1 MPDVRKGSVI
11 DFEYEI
17 ISDFLFN
24 LQEWY
29 FQKHLPVMYSEYRV
43 AIPEYFFYKPATF
56 GYLGLGHETSSLPR
70 TVRLTYIQKAEG
82 VGVTEG
88 RYEHEEKYQDKVS
101 TFYASEVPAF
111 KPERFLR
118 AQKNYLS
125 RIAFELEGTR
135 FPDSGYKAYSSSWKD
150 VSEELLG
157 HDDFGKALN
166 KGGFLE
172 VEAQLL
178 NSANSDSIGKI
189 AAAFSLVQNKLKW
202 NRKERLF
209 TDANLKK
216 TWEEGLGNSA
226 DINLCLIALLK
237 SMNIPAYPVVLST
250 QSNGLL
256 PLTHP
261 SISDLNYV
269 IAMVEVDGNTI
280 LMDATS
286 PYSHLNL
293 LPERCFN
300 GKGQIIDPSRFGE
313 IDIKA
318 TSSHFT
324 SKKAVI
330 KMLDDGSFEGTAE
343 IMDNGYAGMDRRSQY
358 FNESDSLLFVEQLEK
373 EYPGLKISRH
383 KVMNLEKMMQA

>member
-1 MPDVRKGSVI
+1 MTNLKGLTYNLEEGKIIKTKLDQKQIIYEKKSEHITIAKIPMPDVREGSVI

-43 AIPEYFFYKPATF
+43 AIPECFFYKPATF

-150 VSEELLG
+150 VLI
-157 HDDFGKALN
+157 FCP
-166 KGGFLE
+166 KG
-172 VEAQLL
+172 V
-178 NSANSDSIGKI
+178 SM
-189 AAAFSLVQNKLKW
+189 
-202 NRKERLF
+202 ER
-209 TDANLKK
+209 DK
-216 TWEEGLGNSA
+216 
-226 DINLCLIALLK
+226 
-237 SMNIPAYPVVLST
+237 
-250 QSNGLL
+250 
-256 PLTHP
+256 
-261 SISDLNYV
+261 
-269 IAMVEVDGNTI
+269 
-280 LMDATS
+280 
-286 PYSHLNL
+286 
-293 LPERCFN
+293 
-300 GKGQIIDPSRFGE
+300 
-313 IDIKA
+313 
-318 TSSHFT
+318 
-324 SKKAVI
+324 
-330 KMLDDGSFEGTAE
+330 
-343 IMDNGYAGMDRRSQY
+343 
-358 FNESDSLLFVEQLEK
+358 
-373 EYPGLKISRH
+373 
-383 KVMNLEKMMQA
+383 